1 MTRRNGNPS
10 GASRPWKEPR
20 PVNIHLP
27 APRTADDPATTL
39 PRPTQQ
45 QAEDAIRTLLLWAG
59 DDPNREGLLDT
70 PKRVAKA
77 YREWFCG
84 YEEDPVELLARS
96 FEEVEGYD
104 EMVVLRDIRVE
115 SMCEHHMCPII
126 GKAHV
131 GYLPNG
137 RVVGISKLARVVEAF
152 GKRLQIQE
160 KLTAQVANVINE
172 VLRPKGV
179 AVVFEAV
186 HQCMTTRGV
195 HKTGVSMVTSR
206 MLGAFRDDA
215 STRREFLSMIQGSRA
230 AGGEG

>member
-1 MTRRNGNPS
+1 M
-10 GASRPWKEPR
+10 
-20 PVNIHLP
+20 NIHLP
-27 APRTADDPATTL
+27 APRTAEDPAKSL

-84 YEEDPVELLARS
+84 YEEDPAELLARS

-172 VLRPKGV
+172 VLQPKGV

-215 STRREFLSMIQGSRA
+215 STRREFMAMIQGTRG

>member
-1 MTRRNGNPS
+1 
-10 GASRPWKEPR
+10 
-20 PVNIHLP
+20 VNIQLP
-27 APRTADDPATTL
+27 ASAPSDDTATML
-39 PRPTQQ
+39 PRPTQE

-59 DDPNREGLLDT
+59 DNPNREGLLDT

-131 GYLPNG
+131 AYLPNG

-160 KLTAQVANVINE
+160 KLTAQVANVIND
-172 VLRPKGV
+172 VLKPKGV

-195 HKTGVSMVTSR
+195 HQTGVSMVTSR

-215 STRREFLSMIQGSRA
+215 STRREFLSMIQGSR
-230 AGGEG
+230 GPGEG

>member
-1 MTRRNGNPS
+1 M
-10 GASRPWKEPR
+10 
-20 PVNIHLP
+20 NIHLP
-27 APRTADDPATTL
+27 ASAPADDQATTL
-39 PRPTQQ
+39 PRPTQ
-45 QAEDAIRTLLLWAG
+45 AEAEEAIRTLLLWAG

-104 EMVVLRDIRVE
+104 EMVVLRDIRLE

-131 GYLPNG
+131 AYLPSG
-137 RVVGISKLARVVEAF
+137 RVVGISKLARVVEAY

-160 KLTAQVANVINE
+160 KMTAQIANTLND
-172 VLRPKGV
+172 VLQPKGV
-179 AVVFEAV
+179 AVVIEAV

-206 MLGAFRDDA
+206 MLGSFRDDP
-215 STRREFLSMIQGSRA
+215 STRREFMSMIQGQRGS
-230 AGGEG
+230 GEG